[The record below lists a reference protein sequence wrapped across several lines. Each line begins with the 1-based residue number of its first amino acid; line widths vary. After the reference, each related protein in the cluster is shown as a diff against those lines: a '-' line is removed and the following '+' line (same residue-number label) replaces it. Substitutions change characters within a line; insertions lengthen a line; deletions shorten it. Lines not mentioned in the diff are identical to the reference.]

1 MARTRGASMTGI
13 QDPDG
18 ELIDKE
24 GKPIRQMPPPV
35 HVDEPPP
42 PPVAYAPVPPI
53 VRYVCTQRTIRRDLD
68 AYSLMILL
76 FIAMGG
82 ELKIEMTP
90 EEWQALPP
98 DAKQHFIPL
107 RADVAGEDVL

>member
-18 ELIDKE
+18 ELIDKD
-24 GKPIRQMPPPV
+24 GKPIRQMPGGIMV
-35 HVDEPPP
+35 EEEPPP
-42 PPVAYAPVPPI
+42 PPVYDPVPPI
-53 VRYVCTQRTIRRDLD
+53 VRYMCNETTIRRDLD
-68 AYSLMILL
+68 AYSLMKLL

-82 ELKIEMTP
+82 HLEIELTP
-90 EEWQALPP
+90 EEWHKLPP

-107 RADVAGEDVL
+107 RADVAQ